1 MSTAKSVAD
10 YLGVTAKTLSNQ
22 SKTNGYEFIRDQ
34 NNKIIV
40 DESAKAFVKHQS
52 EIIRKMKAAHGRDM
66 SIQSGNSES
75 EREPQNSD
83 EWKTEK
89 EKQGAI
95 KIRLQNEKDLGE
107 MVPFDAIM
115 ELYNKPLSLVKSKLT
130 DLSNQI
136 SKRFQLSPS
145 ERKIIDDLVHD
156 ALYELNEKGLDELQ
170 SIISPIIQRYSK
182 YYRSAEEDG
191 DNLMGDDEPES

>member
-1 MSTAKSVAD
+1 MSTAKAVAD
-10 YLGVTAKTLSNQ
+10 YLGVSAKTLSNQ
-22 SKTNGYEFIRDQ
+22 SKTNGYEFIRDVSG
-34 NNKIIV
+34 KIIV
-40 DESAKAFVKHQS
+40 DQSAKAFVKHQS

-75 EREPQNSD
+75 EKDPQNSD

-95 KIRLQNEKDLGE
+95 KIRLANEKDLGE

-115 ELYNKPLSLVKSKLT
+115 ELYNKPLSLVKSKLI

-136 SKRFQLSPS
+136 SKRTPLDPS
-145 ERKIIDDLVHD
+145 TIKTLDDLVHD
-156 ALYELNEKGLDELQ
+156 ALHELDEKGIDELQ
-170 SIISPIIQRYSK
+170 SIITPIIQRHSK

-191 DNLMGDDEPES
+191 DNYLGDD

>member
-1 MSTAKSVAD
+1 MSTAKAVAD
-10 YLGVTAKTLSNQ
+10 YLGVSAKTLSNQ
-22 SKTNGYEFIRDQ
+22 SKTNGYEFVRDK
-34 NNKIIV
+34 NGKIIV

-66 SIQSGNSES
+66 SSQSGNSKS
-75 EREPQNSD
+75 EKEPENSD

-115 ELYNKPLSLVKSKLT
+115 ELYNKPLSLVKSKLV
-130 DLSNQI
+130 DLPNQI
-136 SKRFQLSPS
+136 SKRSPLDPS
-145 ERKIIDDLVHD
+145 TIKIIDDLVHD

-170 SIISPIIQRYSK
+170 SIISPIIERHSK

-191 DNLMGDDEPES
+191 DNYLGND

>member
-1 MSTAKSVAD
+1 MSTAKAVAD
-10 YLGVTAKTLSNQ
+10 YLGVSAKTLANQ
-22 SKTNGYEFIRDQ
+22 AKSNGYEFVRDE
-34 NNKIIV
+34 NGKIIV
-40 DESAKAFVKHQS
+40 DQSAKAFVKHQS

-66 SIQSGNSES
+66 SIQSGNSEH

-95 KIRLQNEKDLGE
+95 KIRLANEKDLGE

-115 ELYNKPLSLVKSKLT
+115 ELYNKPLSLVKSKLI

-136 SKRFQLSPS
+136 SKRTPLDPS
-145 ERKIIDDLVHD
+145 TIKTLDDLVHD
-156 ALYELNEKGLDELQ
+156 ALHELDEKGIDELQ
-170 SIISPIIQRYSK
+170 SIITPIIQRHSK

-191 DNLMGDDEPES
+191 DNYLGDD

>member
-1 MSTAKSVAD
+1 MSTAKAVAD
-10 YLGVTAKTLSNQ
+10 YLGVSTKTLSNQ
-22 SKTNGYEFIRDQ
+22 SKTNGYEFVRDG
-34 NNKIIV
+34 NGKIIV
-40 DESAKAFVKHQS
+40 DKSAQAFVKHQS

-89 EKQGAI
+89 AKQDAI
-95 KIRLQNEKDLGE
+95 KARLGNEKDLGE
-107 MVPFDAIM
+107 MVPYAAIM

-130 DLSNQI
+130 DLPNQI
-136 SKRFQLSPS
+136 SKRFQLSPN
-145 ERKIIDDLVHD
+145 KIKVIDDLVHD

-170 SIISPIIQRYSK
+170 SIIAPIIKRYSK
-182 YYRSAEEDG
+182 YYRSSEEDG
-191 DNLMGDDEPES
+191 DNCMGDD